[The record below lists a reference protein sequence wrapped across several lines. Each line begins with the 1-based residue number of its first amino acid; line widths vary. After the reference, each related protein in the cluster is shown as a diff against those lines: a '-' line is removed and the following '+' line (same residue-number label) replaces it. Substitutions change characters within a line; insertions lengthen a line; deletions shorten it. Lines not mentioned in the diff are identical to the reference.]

1 MNQHF
6 YISSDEARRI
16 ALQEAGAA
24 DADFHVQEL
33 RFESGHGLYELDYS
47 TDYMEY
53 CCYVNAET
61 GNVVGFDYQ
70 PRVA

>member
-1 MNQHF
+1 MNHHF
-6 YISSDEARRI
+6 YISSDEACKI
-16 ALQEAGAA
+16 ALQEAGEVSAT
-24 DADFHVQEL
+24 FHVQEL
-33 RFESGHGLYELDYS
+33 HFEKGHGLYELDYT

-61 GNVVGFDYQ
+61 GDVVGFDYQ